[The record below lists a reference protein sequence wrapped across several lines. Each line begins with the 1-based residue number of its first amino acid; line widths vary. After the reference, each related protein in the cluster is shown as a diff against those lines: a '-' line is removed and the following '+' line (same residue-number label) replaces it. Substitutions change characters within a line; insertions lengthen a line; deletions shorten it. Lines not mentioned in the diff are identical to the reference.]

1 MSITLRVTAKG
12 QITLRKE
19 VLRHLGVQ
27 PGDKLAVD
35 LLANGRIQM
44 RSKGGTSPASVFG
57 MLARPGSPRLSIEEM
72 NEVAA
77 SGWSDKT

>member
-12 QITLRKE
+12 QITLKKE

-44 RSKGGTSPASVFG
+44 RSKGGTSPASVFD
-57 MLARPGSPRLSIEEM
+57 MLARPGLPRLSIEEM

-77 SGWSDKT
+77 SG